1 MGNASSRSNVL
12 ILECVMVTGE
22 ILGVTCIGDK
32 KKKSPAKSGTFLQ
45 SLVRRRLV
53 AVVFRLVRTV
63 LGDAN
68 IVGLLLGEFGELNA

>member
-1 MGNASSRSNVL
+1 MGNASSRSNVF

-22 ILGVTCIGDK
+22 ILGVTCIRDK
-32 KKKSPAKSGTFLQ
+32 KKKSPAQSGALLQ

-53 AVVFRLVRTV
+53 AVVFRRVRTV
-63 LGDAN
+63 LGDGD